1 MKKEKVNLENRY
13 QAAVLTASDGVTA
26 GVRQDKSGDALQRLL
41 EESGFTVSARAATPD
56 DLVTLTDT
64 LRQWVNDSH
73 IHLVLTTGGT
83 GAGPRDVTP
92 EATKSIITKELPGV
106 AEAMRMES
114 LRHTPFAMTSRQ
126 VAGIAGDTIIINL
139 PGSEKAVRECFAVI
153 RPVLRHLVDLVC
165 GDTEHRG

>member
-1 MKKEKVNLENRY
+1 MDRY
-13 QAAVLTASDGVTA
+13 TAAVLTASDGVAA
-26 GVRQDKSGDALQRLL
+26 GTRQDKSGDTLQKLL
-41 EESGFTVSARAATPD
+41 EEAGFTVAERTAVADDQARLAAVLGRWAGD
-56 DLVTLTDT
+56 A
-64 LRQWVNDSH
+64 R

-92 EATKSIITKELPGV
+92 EATRQVIDKELPGV
-106 AEAMRMES
+106 AEAMRSES

-165 GDTEHRG
+165 GHTAHGA

>member
-1 MKKEKVNLENRY
+1 MDRY
-13 QAAVLTASDGVTA
+13 TAAVLTASDGVAA
-26 GVRQDKSGDALQRLL
+26 GTRQDKSGDTLQRLL
-41 EESGFTVSARAATPD
+41 EEAGFTVVERTAVADDQARLAAVLGRWAGD
-56 DLVTLTDT
+56 A
-64 LRQWVNDSH
+64 R

-92 EATKSIITKELPGV
+92 EATRQVIDKELPGV
-106 AEAMRMES
+106 AEAMRSES

-126 VAGIAGDTIIINL
+126 AAGIAGDTVIINL

-165 GDTEHRG
+165 GHTAHGA